1 MAALTVEFPQTVWTV
16 EFGGDEVVVAPVTM
30 APGAPGGGGAVDSV
44 NGQTGTVVLD
54 LDDLTD
60 VDTTT
65 DPPDADDVLAWDGT
79 LWTPAALTAADT
91 GAIPASLIDAKG
103 DVIVGTAADTAARL
117 GVGADGQVLTA
128 DSTQASGVKW
138 AAAAGGGG
146 IDGWYNDS
154 LYSPLF
160 GTVHC
165 QIGGGGAATPAYGAN
180 TLILWRI
187 LAVDTVDIDG
197 VMAMVYTAGAG
208 GEQVRFGIYDS
219 GASTAPSGVAL
230 VDSGPMSVSSGHTLI
245 SATFSAVRLQPNRP
259 MWAALL
265 TSSATATFRW
275 MASGWDN
282 TTQASPL
289 DVGIAGTNMNTLR
302 RATGVTFG
310 ALPTAPSAPF
320 TNSTNVIP
328 GVFWRTRTV

>member
-1 MAALTVEFPQTVWTV
+1 LGSGTADASTFLRGDQTWAAA
-16 EFGGDEVVVAPVTM
+16 GGSE
-30 APGAPGGGGAVDSV
+30 
-44 NGQTGTVVLD
+44 
-54 LDDLTD
+54 
-60 VDTTT
+60 
-65 DPPDADDVLAWDGT
+65 T
-79 LWTPAALTAADT
+79 L
-91 GAIPASLIDAKG
+91 PASIIDAKG

-117 GVGADGQVLTA
+117 AVGADGQVLTA
-128 DSTQASGVKW
+128 DSAEASGVKW
-138 AAAAGGGG
+138 AAAGGGGG

-197 VMAMVYTAGAG
+197 VMAMVNTAGAG

-230 VDSGPMSVSSGHTLI
+230 VDSGPMSVSSGNTVI

-275 MASGWDN
+275 MASGGAN
-282 TTQASPL
+282 NTQATSPL
-289 DVGIAGTNMNTLR
+289 DTGIFNTLNNQIR